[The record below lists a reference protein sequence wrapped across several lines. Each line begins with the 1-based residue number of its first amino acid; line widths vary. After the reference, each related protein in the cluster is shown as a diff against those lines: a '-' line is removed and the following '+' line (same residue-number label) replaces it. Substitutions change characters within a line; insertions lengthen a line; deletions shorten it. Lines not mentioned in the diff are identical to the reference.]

1 MELSVILISKNQA
14 WNMDRL
20 IKSVLK
26 NAGFISSKEIVLVDS
41 ASTDGTAKVASRHPI
56 KVLRLRP
63 DQHLTPAAGRY
74 TGYQHTTGDLVLFLD
89 GDMELCQGWLEEAAQ
104 IFKDKPDVAMIT
116 GQVIDLP
123 KSAKSEG
130 IPPVPEVDQVE
141 FTEIPYAGGASM
153 YRRSVLEEIGTF
165 NPFLYSDEE
174 PDVCIRLGYAGYR
187 ALRLHCPMVF
197 HYTDP
202 PGGLSTLVGRWRRNL
217 YLGAGQNLRYHLG
230 TGVFWPYY
238 KERAYGIIPG
248 LGLLAGLFSFLWLM
262 STGQKTWFNLWLLAF
277 FALIVGDAIRK
288 RSLYKTVASLLER
301 MFILDG
307 TIRGFLLKPMKPETY
322 PVEVDVVK
330 PLSKGA

>member
-1 MELSVILISKNQA
+1 MIKLSVVLISKNQA
-14 WNMDRL
+14 WNMSRL
-20 IKSVLK
+20 IESVLQ
-26 NAGFISSKEIVLVDS
+26 NTSSISSREIVLVDS
-41 ASTDGTAKVASRHPI
+41 ASTDGTAEVAVEYPI
-56 KVLRLRP
+56 RVLRLRP
-63 DQHLTPAAGRY
+63 TQHLTPAAGRY
-74 TGYQHTTGDLVLFLD
+74 TGYKHTTGDLVLFLD
-89 GDMELCQGWLEEAAQ
+89 GDMELCHNWLEKAVQ

-123 KSAKSEG
+123 KSTKSKDTPPLAK
-130 IPPVPEVDQVE
+130 VDQVG
-141 FTEIPYAGGASM
+141 FTKILYAGGASM

-174 PDVCIRLGYAGYR
+174 PDVCIRLGHAGYR
-187 ALRLHCPMVF
+187 ALRLHCPMVL

-230 TGVFWPYY
+230 TDVFWPYY

-248 LGLLAGLFSFLWLM
+248 LGLFAGLLGFLWSM
-262 STGQKTWFNLWLLAF
+262 STGQKIWFRLWLLAF
-277 FALIVGDAIRK
+277 FALIVGDTVRK

-307 TIRGFLLKPMKPETY
+307 TIRGFLLKPMKSETY
-322 PVEVDVVK
+322 PMEVEVVK
-330 PLSKGA
+330 PLA